1 MIKEK
6 CVKINFV
13 ARSVRIPFLCKSK
26 YGSSFIDRSPREP
39 RLRIIPGFRA
49 LLLRFS
55 LRIIALSERCFTTR
69 NGQLKGVLI
78 PRS

>member
-1 MIKEK
+1 MRENQFRRKKRANTIPLQIQIWIL
-6 CVKINFV
+6 VY
-13 ARSVRIPFLCKSK
+13 RSIASGAPLKNNTRF
-26 YGSSFIDRSPREP
+26 P
-39 RLRIIPGFRA
+39 RL